1 MMGHYLTN
9 GAPAWAIVAW
19 ADDNFVYTQ
28 LPSKD
33 GQAPLIQ
40 KYPLDSTGLGQALSM
55 MREIHREMNPPG
67 KGLEFVSRTTV
78 KITPQRK
85 GHKARPLKGTEQQ
98 RQTAREILKKMGI
111 L

>member
-1 MMGHYLTN
+1 MGHYLTS
-9 GAPAWAIVAW
+9 GAPPWAITAW

-67 KGLEFVSRTTV
+67 KGLEFASRVTV

-85 GHKARPLKGTEQQ
+85 GRKARPLRGTEAQ
-98 RQTAREILKKMGI
+98 REMARQILKKQGI